1 MARQGNFLQG
11 TCKNHGNGSFF
22 LIRKLTLAILGL
34 TCCREVIL
42 QLGALLCSTRHGPG
56 MKCKPK
62 PGQDAQLYWISP
74 GRRKV
79 CIFNWPSG
87 YIAAVN
93 RKKTETISHAGQVF
107 LDSVKIPNFIISAGA
122 RHSPWEQPPSMK
134 HMVFISPLY
143 WLLRWP
149 QLTLPPAKAMML
161 NSNLSGRAKV
171 LGWAPG
177 RTGAIVVAA
186 VSYRLHRHYIGQVA
200 TWQGSLVLHVWC
212 NQVLSLQ
219 QSKGFLAYRN
229 SIKEVKGSLL
239 QRFAQ
244 TATSISA
251 HN

>member
-1 MARQGNFLQG
+1 MGMDLFSSS
-11 TCKNHGNGSFF
+11 GSSHWQYWVW
-22 LIRKLTLAILGL
+22 LAA
-34 TCCREVIL
+34 EKSF
-42 QLGALLCSTRHGPG
+42 CS
-56 MKCKPK
+56 
-62 PGQDAQLYWISP
+62 QDAQLYWISP

-171 LGWAPG
+171 LGGHRVGQGPLWSQLCP
-177 RTGAIVVAA
+177 TGSI
-186 VSYRLHRHYIGQVA
+186 A
-200 TWQGSLVLHVWC
+200 T
-212 NQVLSLQ
+212 
-219 QSKGFLAYRN
+219 
-229 SIKEVKGSLL
+229 I
-239 QRFAQ
+239 
-244 TATSISA
+244 
-251 HN
+251 